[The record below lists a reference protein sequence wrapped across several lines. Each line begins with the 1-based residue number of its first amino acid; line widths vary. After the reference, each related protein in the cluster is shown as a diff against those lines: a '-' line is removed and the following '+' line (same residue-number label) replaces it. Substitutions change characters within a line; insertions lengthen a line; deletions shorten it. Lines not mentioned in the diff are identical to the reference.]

1 MDDIEDI
8 NQSSVLESF
17 TKDLVKYD
25 FHSES
30 DFQNKVTSLRP
41 KYKLSPSKPSL
52 RKVYHELLLKNEIS
66 PNNSFITY
74 SLKRKCRS
82 SSGVTVITILT
93 SPFPKYT
100 NSNGEEV
107 IQPFSCGKNSA
118 YCPDEPEIKLSLNK

>member
-41 KYKLSPSKPSL
+41 KYKLSPS
-52 RKVYHELLLKNEIS
+52 
-66 PNNSFITY
+66 
-74 SLKRKCRS
+74 
-82 SSGVTVITILT
+82 
-93 SPFPKYT
+93 
-100 NSNGEEV
+100 
-107 IQPFSCGKNSA
+107 
-118 YCPDEPEIKLSLNK
+118 